1 MISQTLDGIEN
12 SLDILEERC
21 DTLEDNGVNV
31 ESFKNQL
38 SKLWDEHEKLVESL
52 YISQQK
58 KGTTLVKNKQY
69 AKYGQE
75 K

>member
-21 DTLEDNGVNV
+21 DTLEDNGVDV

-52 YISQQK
+52 YIS
-58 KGTTLVKNKQY
+58 
-69 AKYGQE
+69 
-75 K
+75 

>member
-1 MISQTLDGIEN
+1 MSGKTENEEMISQTLDGIEN

-52 YISQQK
+52 YIS
-58 KGTTLVKNKQY
+58 
-69 AKYGQE
+69 
-75 K
+75 